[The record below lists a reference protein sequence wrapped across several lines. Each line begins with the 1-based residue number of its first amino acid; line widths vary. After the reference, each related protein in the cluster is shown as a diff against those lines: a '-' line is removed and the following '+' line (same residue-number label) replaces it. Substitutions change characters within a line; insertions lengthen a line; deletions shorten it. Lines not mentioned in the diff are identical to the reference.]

1 MRGPLGVDCAA
12 CVLPNHPNDEP
23 PQTPAC
29 VRAFRSGATFRS
41 WQQTH
46 SRTHAR
52 THAHDRLQAAR
63 TKIHSR
69 EEKTQGTLGLLS
81 ARVAPPSKNM
91 RASALRSAFFTSNQ
105 IPFGARHSS
114 FISRMCF
121 WSSTNMSQ
129 CDTARRFTQRPSQLT
144 CPRQSFAF
152 FGRRFVLIEVPVLSP
167 LFALHHASG
176 GPSWKNRPPRM
187 CERRITH
194 PAGVSPHQG
203 GLKIERRSISQ
214 ESVCGSQCQLAPRC
228 AGGRADTEGQ
238 EVGAA
243 SGSSQGGEMT
253 GAQPPQKKTLSTPG
267 GNREAV
273 ARRHRRQNSGGS

>member
-1 MRGPLGVDCAA
+1 MRRPLGVDCAA
-12 CVLPNHPNDEP
+12 CVLPNHPNNEP

-29 VRAFRSGATFRS
+29 VRAFEAGRHFALG
-41 WQQTH
+41 
-46 SRTHAR
+46 SRRIHAR
-52 THAHDRLQAAR
+52 AR
-63 TKIHSR
+63 PTSSCTDKNSLEGGKKTRDAWTLISASR
-69 EEKTQGTLGLLS
+69 PL
-81 ARVAPPSKNM
+81 RKNM

-144 CPRQSFAF
+144 CSRQSFAF

-167 LFALHHASG
+167 LFVLHHASG

-187 CERRITH
+187 CERWIMH

-203 GLKIERRSISQ
+203 GLK
-214 ESVCGSQCQLAPRC
+214 
-228 AGGRADTEGQ
+228 
-238 EVGAA
+238 
-243 SGSSQGGEMT
+243 
-253 GAQPPQKKTLSTPG
+253 LSD
-267 GNREAV
+267 
-273 ARRHRRQNSGGS
+273 AR